1 MTKETT
7 PLIDTVLFDL
17 DGTLIDSMPE
27 LAYCANQCL
36 AEMGRPTLPI
46 ETLSTFVGKGLE
58 RLIIRFLAN
67 DINAKTVAPDL
78 LQEAKEVFSRHYHAN
93 NGLFSE
99 LYPTVT
105 EALEQLKTERYKL
118 AVVTNK
124 AIEFTLPLL
133 DKKGISHYFD
143 AVIGGDSCEH
153 KKPHPA
159 PVLLALEK
167 LSSTA
172 DTAVLIGDSL
182 NDAQAANAAGL
193 PCLVVPYG
201 YNEGQTINQPE
212 PGALVD
218 DMHMAINWIHA
229 ENTKRKNNN

>member
-7 PLIDTVLFDL
+7 QMIDTVLFDL

-27 LAYCANQCL
+27 LAYCSNQCL
-36 AEMGRPTLPI
+36 KDMGRPTLPL

-67 DINAKTVAPDL
+67 DIDATTADPELFK
-78 LQEAKEVFSRHYHAN
+78 EAKKIFSHHYHVN

-99 LYPTVT
+99 LYPTVI
-105 EALEQLKTERYKL
+105 EALEQLRAKGYKL

-133 DKKGISHYFD
+133 DKKGISQYFD
-143 AVIGGDSCEH
+143 TVIGGDSCEH

-159 PVLLALEK
+159 PILLALENLK
-167 LSSTA
+167 STA
-172 DTAVLIGDSL
+172 ETSVFVGDSL
-182 NDAQAANAAGL
+182 NDAQAAKAANL
-193 PCLVVPYG
+193 PCLIVPYG
-201 YNEGQTINQPE
+201 YNEGQALSKPE

-218 DMHMAINWIHA
+218 DMHEGISWIEA
-229 ENTKRKNNN
+229 ENSKRQRS